1 MSLNLNL
8 ESLAANAVSILQ
20 PRLLAWIVGGYA
32 AYVLVYRAFL
42 YPRFFSPLRN
52 VPGPPL
58 GNPLIGHYL
67 TIVQNESCI
76 PQREWAKKYGPVVRM
91 MGVMGKE
98 RLVLLAPEALQQIMV
113 RDWLEYPRPQ
123 FMRDVLGLVAGH
135 GLLTVTGDVHKQL
148 RKAMNPAFSIPNLM
162 AQTDMYYEPIEGLID
177 IMKAKIKAEPI
188 PEVGRIFPVYEWMGN
203 VTLDIICDTAFGY
216 KTDCLHHP
224 ENPLAA
230 AFHRLLDLQSGPNL
244 AKLVFLLA
252 IPGAPRASRSAFLYR
267 HRWLIGKLP
276 VFYGLEALVEAL
288 FVIRGISKQMLK
300 EKTAELVG
308 MGGGA
313 ADVSTKR
320 DIMSLLVRARRAEFE
335 AGRGAEAMSDEAM
348 VDQVLTF
355 LAAGHETT
363 ATGLS
368 WTLWLLANDP
378 ESQRRLREEVTP
390 VYETNPRPDYRTLKS
405 LTWLDCVV
413 NESLRVLPPVPLT
426 LRCAEKT
433 DHVGGL
439 LVPKGTLINIPIRVI
454 NTWKE
459 VWGEDAEEFHPARW
473 LNLPPA
479 YNAAFSQFS
488 FIAGPHGCIGKTMAV
503 SEMKAVL
510 VALIANFEF
519 APAYAGQVAH
529 PATAITMKPED
540 NMPLR
545 VTRVAGKAQ

>member
-1 MSLNLNL
+1 MSPMA
-8 ESLAANAVSILQ
+8 SVAPAATKTVFHDPYFYAGLV
-20 PRLLAWIVGGYA
+20 A
-32 AYVLVYRAFL
+32 AYVAYLFLYRVVLYPWL

-58 GNPLIGHYL
+58 GNPLLGHYL
-67 TIVQNESCI
+67 TIVRSESCI
-76 PQREWAKKYGPVVRM
+76 PHREWVKAYGPVVRM
-91 MGVMGKE
+91 MGILGKE
-98 RLVLLAPEALQQIMV
+98 RLLFLSPEALQQIIV
-113 RDWLEYPRPQ
+113 KDWLEYPRPE
-123 FMRDVLGLVAGH
+123 FMRDVLGLVAGY
-135 GLLTVTGDVHKQL
+135 GLLTITGDEHKQL

-162 AQTDMYYEPIEGLID
+162 AQTDMYYEPIEGLVE
-177 IMKAKIKAEPI
+177 IMKAQIKAESI
-188 PEVGRIFPVYEWMGN
+188 PQAGKIFPMYEWMGK

-216 KTDCLHHP
+216 KTDCLH
-224 ENPLAA
+224 NPHNELAV
-230 AFHRLLDLQSGPNL
+230 AFEKLLQLQSGPNL
-244 AKLVFLLA
+244 AKLVAILS
-252 IPGAPRASRSAFLYR
+252 IPGASRALRSEWMYR
-267 HRWLIGKLP
+267 NAWLFGKLP
-276 VFYGLEALVEAL
+276 VVSEFEKLVGSL
-288 FVIRGISKQMLK
+288 HRIRTISAGMLR
-300 EKTAELVG
+300 EKTADLS
-308 MGGGA
+308 
-313 ADVSTKR
+313 VSPDDMTTKK
-320 DIMSLLVRARRAEFE
+320 DIMSLLVRARKADLD
-335 AGRGAEAMSDEAM
+335 ADPGADAMSDTAM

-390 VYETNPRPDYRTLKS
+390 IYEANPRPDYRTVKS
-405 LTWLDCVV
+405 LAWLDCVV

-426 LRCAEKT
+426 ARVAEKT
-433 DHVGGL
+433 DYIDGV
-439 LVPKGTLINIPIRVI
+439 LVPKGTVITIPIRVI
-454 NTWKE
+454 NTWKD

-473 LNLPPA
+473 LALPKA

-519 APAYAGQVAH
+519 APAYPGQVAH

-545 VTRVAGKAQ
+545 VTRVAGKA